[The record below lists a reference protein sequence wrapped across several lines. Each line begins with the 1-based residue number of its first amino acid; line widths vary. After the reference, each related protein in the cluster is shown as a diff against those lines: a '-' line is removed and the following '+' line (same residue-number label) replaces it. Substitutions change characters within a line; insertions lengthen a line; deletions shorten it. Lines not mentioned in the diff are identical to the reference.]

1 MYSMSQ
7 LVKEIASYTD
17 DLVKRGATLHPD
29 FVTQKILA
37 DHQSIEG
44 NDSDFYTCVSKETI
58 RDQVLKR
65 IRKFKVK
72 PESQIDPD
80 SQIVIPGFEYVQIA
94 YVIEADGEQIAV
106 PLIKM
111 TTAQRHA
118 KAAEL
123 RAMGAGCYQH
133 ADELER
139 YDSLYPAAA

>member
-17 DLVKRGATLHPD
+17 DLVRLGATLHPD

-37 DHQSIEG
+37 DHQAIEG
-44 NDSDFYTCVSKETI
+44 DDSDFYTCVSKETI
-58 RDQVLKR
+58 RDQVVKR

-72 PESQIDPD
+72 PESQISPD
-80 SQIVIPGFEYVQIA
+80 NQIVMPGFERVQVA
-94 YVIEADGEQIAV
+94 YVIDADGEQIAV
-106 PLIKM
+106 PLVKM
-111 TTAQRHA
+111 TSAQRRA
-118 KAAEL
+118 KVTEL

-139 YDSLYPAAA
+139 YESLYPAAA